1 MNSKKNY
8 KVKLVLEIPFESS
21 VVASNREEAIA
32 MVLDNAMEYLEAN
45 TSDSRKFDA
54 FWEYS
59 IDYKT
64 LSLEI
69 D

>member
-8 KVKLVLEIPFESS
+8 KVKIVLEIPFESS
-21 VVASNREEAIA
+21 VVASNSEEAIS

-45 TSDSRKFDA
+45 TSDSRRFDT
-54 FWEYS
+54 FWEYY
-59 IDYKT
+59 IDYKI
-64 LSLEI
+64 LSLET